1 MKQERIKYSEIMSLG
16 FTEEVMDDK
25 VYFNEYGFDWCIITK
40 ELTKKIYLD
49 WAKET
54 QLCEMVRI
62 DNQKNW
68 NIIKRLAIKDFAHLK
83 EIVDFYSDE
92 ARCDINIVRCA

>member
-1 MKQERIKYSEIMSLG
+1 MEQEKIKYSEVIALG
-16 FTEEVMDDK
+16 FTEDDMQSDE
-25 VYFNEYGFDWCIITK
+25 VYFNEYGYNYCIITK

-62 DNQKNW
+62 DNTKHCNVKAELPIR
-68 NIIKRLAIKDFAHLK
+68 NLEHLK
-83 EIVDFYSDE
+83 EIINFFSDE
-92 ARCDINIVRCA
+92 VK